1 MSYLIDTNVLSEIFR
16 LEPHQKIVKWF
27 ESIPESLI
35 YISVLTIGEIRK
47 GIENL
52 QDTKRKATIKNWLE
66 YSLPTRFEG
75 RILAITQEV
84 AEKWGRLMSEAGRT
98 LPAIDSLLAATALQH
113 DMTLITRNIQDFRHP
128 GLEVINPWE

>member
-1 MSYLIDTNVLSEIFR
+1 MSYLIDTNVLSEMFR
-16 LEPHQKIVKWF
+16 LDPHKKIVKWF

-52 QDTKRKATIKNWLE
+52 QDTKRKVVIRNWLE
-66 YSLPTRFEG
+66 YSLPSRFEG

-84 AEKWGRLMSEAGRT
+84 AEKWGRLMSEMNRP
-98 LPAIDSLLAATALQH
+98 LPTIDSLLAATALLH
-113 DMTLITRNIQDFRHP
+113 DMTLVTRNVQDFKYP
-128 GLEVINPWE
+128 GLDVINPWE